1 MRERPVGEQVDIAAP
16 FPQGRQLE
24 CEYRQPMVEI
34 FAKPSLEH
42 RGQQWLV
49 GGGDDRH
56 VGRLALCGTE
66 PANTALL
73 DDREELGLEAERKQA
88 DLVEE
93 QRATAG
99 DLKESRLR
107 AGGVRERAPLVAEQL
122 GFEERLGN
130 RRTVEV
136 HKWGVCTRS
145 GAVYYP
151 PQQSLA
157 GPGFTADQ
165 DRRQPT

>member
-42 RGQQWLV
+42 RGKKWLGCGG
-49 GGGDDRH
+49 GGGDDRTC
-56 VGRLALCGTE
+56 GRLAFCGTE

-99 DLKESRLR
+99 DLK
-107 AGGVRERAPLVAEQL
+107 
-122 GFEERLGN
+122 
-130 RRTVEV
+130 
-136 HKWGVCTRS
+136 
-145 GAVYYP
+145 
-151 PQQSLA
+151 
-157 GPGFTADQ
+157 
-165 DRRQPT
+165 

>member
-1 MRERPVGEQVDIAAP
+1 RPVGEQVDIAAP

-49 GGGDDRH
+49 GGGEG
-56 VGRLALCGTE
+56 VGAG
-66 PANTALL
+66 
-73 DDREELGLEAERKQA
+73 RKEA
-88 DLVEE
+88 DLGEKKG
-93 QRATAG
+93 APAG

-107 AGGVRERAPLVAEQL
+107 AVGVRERAPLVAEQL

-130 RRTVEV
+130 RRPVEV
-136 HKWGVCTRS
+136 QKWGVCTRS
-145 GAVYYP
+145 GAVY
-151 PQQSLA
+151 
-157 GPGFTADQ
+157 
-165 DRRQPT
+165 